1 MELSDIK
8 KSLKEHGFWQCSG
21 GKSLSHPHATEMWQ
35 FRTFDINSKIKY
47 FITAYL
53 YAEVEP
59 RLPAGVEFDGVF
71 YQPGHPDEWIT
82 VQLSGATV
90 DRAIEFFND
99 TYDKLGCEPDR
110 HN

>member
-1 MELSDIK
+1 MELSAIK
-8 KSLKEHGFWQCSG
+8 KSLKEHGFWHCSG

-35 FRTFDINSKIKY
+35 FKTFDADGKIKY

-53 YAEVEP
+53 YDGVVS
-59 RLPAGVEFDGVF
+59 RLPAGIAFDSAM
-71 YQPGHPDEWIT
+71 YQPGRPDEWIT
-82 VQLSGATV
+82 AQLNGATV
-90 DRAIEFFND
+90 DRAIEFFAD